1 MNIPGF
7 YFDEAR
13 GKYFKIQADHLV
25 PQNAK
30 YAKGNVRREKRS
42 TRKRK
47 IEDERQTRRAIQT
60 IQRAPIRRSLLIG
73 AAGLD
78 REHGS
83 YNGAFRSLVHYHQI
97 YASQCKPERV
107 GIRLPGSSR
116 ESRVQDAHYVPG
128 KYNMRLFYL
137 RRC

>member
-1 MNIPGF
+1 MEIPG
-7 YFDEAR
+7 YYWDEAR
-13 GKYFKIQADHLV
+13 RKYFRIQADHLV
-25 PQNAK
+25 PQDAK

-47 IEDERQTRRAIQT
+47 IEDERHIRRAVQT
-60 IQRAPIRRSLLIG
+60 IQRAPIRRSPVIG

-83 YNGAFRSLVHYHQI
+83 FDGMFQSFLHYDQI
-97 YASQCKPERV
+97 YASQSKPERV
-107 GIRLPGSSR
+107 EIRLPGSSR

-128 KYNMRLFYL
+128 KNNMRLFYL